1 MSTLEHEQTETMRKR
16 WLIPVIGAAVVAAA
30 FVVIILVVNARP
42 SLASVAEDCGGVNA
56 GILYGAGTLVVDP
69 QTATPDTLMCVTD
82 KLLTN
87 QTDQYKVAAAA
98 DAGHDTELHL
108 EGYQVLVVGTNAG
121 PAVSFATK

>member
-1 MSTLEHEQTETMRKR
+1 MSTLEQTETAHKSRR
-16 WLIPVIGAAVVAAA
+16 WLIPAAAVVVVGAVI
-30 FVVIILVVNARP
+30 VVIILVVNARP

-56 GILYGAGTLVVDP
+56 GILYGAGSLVVDP
-69 QTATPDTLMCVTD
+69 QTASPDTLVCVTD

-87 QTDQYKVAAAA
+87 QTDQYRVATAA
-98 DAGHDTELHL
+98 DAGKDAELHL